1 METPQEIKE
10 RILLILSDCL
20 YRLYNPKPLS
30 CMSDFESLKR
40 TYYEIKKEWMELHGI
55 KHEWM
60 ELYGIEHELFPPF
73 QLDETNFNR
82 IELLYK
88 LDSELMR
95 KEETG
100 EPSYDRLSVS
110 GYFNIPQRRRKNKI
124 IDLALSSQ
132 GISFEK
138 LFPLKS
144 KLRHLK
150 NFIFR

>member
-1 METPQEIKE
+1 METAQDTRE
-10 RILLILSDCL
+10 RILRTLSDCL
-20 YRLYNPKPLS
+20 YHLYNPGLLNRLS
-30 CMSDFESLKR
+30 HFKSLKR
-40 TYYEIKKEWMELHGI
+40 TYYDIKKEWIELHGI
-55 KHEWM
+55 K
-60 ELYGIEHELFPPF
+60 HELFPPF

-100 EPSYDRLSVS
+100 EPSYDMLSAN

-138 LFPLKS
+138 LFPLKLRNLK
-144 KLRHLK
+144 KL
-150 NFIFR
+150 IFK